1 MIRTTALAGVVLAA
15 SMSLTPLAG
24 TAFADGPIKSVA
36 KGTAT
41 VGKGIV
47 KGTAT
52 AGRGIVKGT
61 GTVLKKTGKGVACVF
76 TLGNR
81 CG

>member
-1 MIRTTALAGVVLAA
+1 MIRKTLFAGVVLAA
-15 SMSLTPLAG
+15 GMAM
-24 TAFADGPIKSVA
+24 TAPAYADGPIKSVA

-41 VGKGIV
+41 VGKGLV
-47 KGTAT
+47 QGTVT
-52 AGRGIVKGT
+52 AGKGIVKGT
-61 GTVLKKTGKGVACVF
+61 GTVLKKTGQGIACVA

>member
-1 MIRTTALAGVVLAA
+1 MIRTTALAGVILAA
-15 SMSLTPLAG
+15 SMSLAG
-24 TAFADGPIKSVA
+24 TAYADGPIKSVA

-52 AGRGIVKGT
+52 AGKGIVKGT

>member
-1 MIRTTALAGVVLAA
+1 MIRKSVLAGAVLAA
-15 SMSLTPLAG
+15 GMALTAPAY
-24 TAFADGPIKSVA
+24 ADGPIKSVA

-41 VGKGIV
+41 VGKGLV
-47 KGTAT
+47 KGTAQ
-52 AGRGIVKGT
+52 AGKGIVRGT
-61 GTVLKKTGKGVACVF
+61 GTVLKKTGQGIACIA